1 VTRARVRVALADDHE
16 IFRDGLRG
24 LLESEPL
31 IDVVGEAADGY
42 AAARLV
48 REVQPDVL
56 LLDVAMPKMGGFEAL
71 SSIAEG
77 PTRILLLTAGIDR
90 ADLLRAIRLGARGVV
105 LKEAAT
111 RELIEAI
118 FKVMD
123 GKYIID
129 ENVADELAHA
139 VHGVRT
145 PRFGLTPRELD
156 IVKAIVAGA
165 SNKEIADS
173 LRISPQTVKHHL
185 TSIFEKTSATSRL
198 ELALLAIRHGIVDSS
213 GG

>member
-129 ENVADELAHA
+129 ENVAEELAQA
-139 VHGVRT
+139 IHGVRT

-156 IVKAIVAGA
+156 IVRAIVAGA

-198 ELALLAIRHGIVDSS
+198 ELALLAIRHGLVDSPP
-213 GG
+213 G